1 MAKEVKPADEHTAEE
16 EDNRGSAV
24 SPTSNLTVKVPNAS
38 TGVDAAIRW
47 LRKGRKSPRSWTYTA
62 GTMNEPARCI

>member
-24 SPTSNLTVKVPNAS
+24 SSPSNVTVKVSDAS
-38 TGVDAAIRW
+38 TGVDAARF
-47 LRKGRKSPRSWTYTA
+47 WTYTA